1 MFNLF
6 IRDLTEKIAAEAQLR
21 QAQKM
26 EAVGQ
31 LTGGVAHDFNNILTV
46 IIGTIEILA
55 DGVADRPQLAAIAK
69 HDRRG
74 GGRAA
79 PS

>member
-1 MFNLF
+1 ML
-6 IRDLTEKIAAEAQLR
+6 ESQLR

-46 IIGTIEILA
+46 IIGMTELLPQALA
-55 DGVADRPQLAAIAK
+55 GNAAARADRAG
-69 HDRRG
+69 DRRSRR
-74 GGRAA
+74 RAA
-79 PS
+79 RS